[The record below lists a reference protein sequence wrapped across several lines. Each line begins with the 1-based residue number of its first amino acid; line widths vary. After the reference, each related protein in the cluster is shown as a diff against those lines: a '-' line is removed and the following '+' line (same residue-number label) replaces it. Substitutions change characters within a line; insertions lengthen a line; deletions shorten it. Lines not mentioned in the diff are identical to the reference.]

1 MRERIQEIDA
11 AAVAEKRRKE
21 ALCAFVQECFE
32 ERKEMRKSFDGKWQ
46 LALSFLNGNQNV
58 RVTELGDLVEDE
70 EGYEWQEKQTYNHIA
85 PILEA
90 RLAKLARVQPT
101 VSVRAEGPE
110 ESDLQ
115 VAKLSSKIVKSCFES
130 LKLKDLVLQATLWSE
145 TCGSVFYKI
154 TWNGAAGRVVGGTEA
169 HPIFEGEAEVS
180 VCPPFEV
187 YPEDL
192 SAMNL
197 SEVRSLIHAKAMH
210 VDEIAERWGVTVDPE
225 PVRVFSGES
234 VKNPRLTEKEKSDRY
249 AMVLEYYE
257 RPTKTYPQGR
267 LLTVCGK
274 ELLYEGA
281 LPYTNEKRNMRGFP
295 FVLQNSLNNAGSL
308 FGSCVVERCI
318 PIQRAYNAVKNRKL
332 ELMNRI
338 SGGVLAVEDGSV
350 DVEALSDE
358 GLAPGKILVYRQGSR
373 APSYLD
379 AGSIPPEYNRE
390 EDRLLNE
397 FVLISGVSEVMRT
410 SIANA
415 QATSGIALQLMI
427 EQDDTRLSVSAENI
441 RSAVR
446 EIGTKLLRLYKQFAG
461 STRLMKLSGGD
472 GEVEVFYFG
481 AADISA
487 DEVVMDTENELTETP
502 AQKKAMIL
510 DLYKLGIFADEQGKV
525 SERVK
530 ARVLSLLGY
539 GSIEGGQDITALQMS
554 RAQKESLK
562 SLSEEIAVSEIDDHE
577 VHIREHSAFMLSGEY
592 ECADDRARERLNQH
606 VQAHKAALSLAD
618 GV

>member
-1 MRERIQEIDA
+1 M
-11 AAVAEKRRKE
+11 
-21 ALCAFVQECFE
+21 
-32 ERKEMRKSFDGKWQ
+32 
-46 LALSFLNGNQNV
+46 
-58 RVTELGDLVEDE
+58 
-70 EGYEWQEKQTYNHIA
+70 
-85 PILEA
+85 
-90 RLAKLARVQPT
+90 
-101 VSVRAEGPE
+101 
-110 ESDLQ
+110 
-115 VAKLSSKIVKSCFES
+115 
-130 LKLKDLVLQATLWSE
+130 
-145 TCGSVFYKI
+145 
-154 TWNGAAGRVVGGTEA
+154 
-169 HPIFEGEAEVS
+169 
-180 VCPPFEV
+180 
-187 YPEDL
+187 
-192 SAMNL
+192 
-197 SEVRSLIHAKAMH
+197 
-210 VDEIAERWGVTVDPE
+210 
-225 PVRVFSGES
+225 
-234 VKNPRLTEKEKSDRY
+234 
-249 AMVLEYYE
+249 
-257 RPTKTYPQGR
+257 
-267 LLTVCGK
+267 
-274 ELLYEGA
+274 
-281 LPYTNEKRNMRGFP
+281 
-295 FVLQNSLNNAGSL
+295 
-308 FGSCVVERCI
+308 
-318 PIQRAYNAVKNRKL
+318 
-332 ELMNRI
+332 
-338 SGGVLAVEDGSV
+338 LAVEDGSV

-554 RAQKESLK
+554 RAQRNRRPRG
-562 SLSEEIAVSEIDDHE
+562 A
-577 VHIREHSAFMLSGEY
+577 Y
-592 ECADDRARERLNQH
+592 P
-606 VQAHKAALSLAD
+606 
-618 GV
+618 